1 MKKKFN
7 ANSYKKNM
15 ISIWD
20 EVAPRYHKRFAGKN
34 VGPFKASSKLI
45 ELAKIK
51 RDDSVLDVAC
61 GTGALTKKISKK
73 VGPTGLVI
81 GTDTSQNAIKIA
93 KKWTGPNKNLDFV
106 VADAEKLFFGKKFDA
121 ITCQYGIFFFTNA
134 LKVIKNLKKHLKEN
148 GIIAISVH
156 GDGDSVPFFSVIL
169 DAVTKYIPDYVPPGA
184 PNFDRFGNK
193 KALKKVVF
201 DANFKNI
208 RVKEFVFSYSP
219 GTFSDYW
226 SNYLKYVAKPIKKK
240 LNSLSK
246 EKKRKIRELVK
257 KNSEP
262 YIKNG
267 RLVFPWKVLILTAKK

>member
-1 MKKKFN
+1 
-7 ANSYKKNM
+7 M

-20 EVAPRYHKRFAGKN
+20 EVSPRYHKRFAGKGA
-34 VGPFKASSKLI
+34 GPFKASTKLI

-51 RDDSVLDVAC
+51 RGDSVLDVAC
-61 GTGALTKKISKK
+61 GTGAVTKKISKK
-73 VGPTGLVI
+73 VGASGMVI
-81 GTDTSQNAIKIA
+81 GTDVSQIAIKVA
-93 KKWTGPNKNLDFV
+93 KKWAGPNKNLDFV
-106 VADAEKLFFGKKFDA
+106 VADAEKLFFGKNFDV
-121 ITCQYGIFFFTNA
+121 ITCQYGIFFFPDA
-134 LKVIKNLKKHLKEN
+134 LKVLKNLKKQLKKN
-148 GIIAISVH
+148 GTMAICVH

-169 DAVTKYIPDYVPPGA
+169 DTITKYIPDYVPPGA
-184 PNFDRFGNK
+184 PDFDRFGNK
-193 KALKKVVF
+193 KALKKVAL

-208 RVKEFVFSYSP
+208 RVNEFIFSYSP

-240 LNSLSK
+240 LDSLSK
-246 EKKRKIRELVK
+246 GKMKKVRNLAK